1 MSEFSVDQVLNQMRI
16 LSQNNVLPETGK
28 TATDKSEFSE
38 VLKSSINQVNEYQ
51 QEATEL
57 KTAYEMGDSNVDIPE
72 VMVAIQKASV
82 SFEAVTEVRNQLLN
96 AYQEVMNMQV

>member
-1 MSEFSVDQVLNQMRI
+1 MSEYSVDQVLNQMRI

-28 TATDKSEFSE
+28 VNQGPSEFSE
-38 VLKSSINQVNEYQ
+38 MLKTSVDKVNSYQ
-51 QEATEL
+51 QEAAAL

-72 VMVAIQKASV
+72 VMVAIQKASI
-82 SFEAVTEVRNQLLN
+82 SFEAVTEVRNQLLS